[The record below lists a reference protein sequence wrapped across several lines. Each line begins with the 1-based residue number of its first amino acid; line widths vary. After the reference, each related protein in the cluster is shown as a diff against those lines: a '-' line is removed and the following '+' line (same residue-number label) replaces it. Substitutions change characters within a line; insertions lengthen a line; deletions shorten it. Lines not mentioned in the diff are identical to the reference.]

1 MINWISSE
9 DEKNTRKIDFDNLY
23 KIINFVKSQNSE
35 DDMVKYACELFDEYK
50 DILCNEPKLLR
61 DSLSNYFE
69 DEFDYKGKKFFC
81 ISPAEQ
87 MEDINEGE
95 LLIYEV
101 DESGEEFMLNPIE
114 DEALLEEVYGE
125 YCRRYDEEMECDCG
139 CEHEDCSCCH
149 SDGNGCDCGC

>member
-1 MINWISSE
+1 MENEKINENLELQE
-9 DEKNTRKIDFDNLY
+9 DADYIVLTMDDGTQKNF
-23 KIINFVKSQNSE
+23 
-35 DDMVKYACELFDEYK
+35 
-50 DILCNEPKLLR
+50 
-61 DSLSNYFE
+61 YFE
-69 DEFDYKGKKFFC
+69 DEFDYKGKKYFC

-125 YCRRYDEEMECDCG
+125 YVRYRQQMGFSLLTFFLLMKKQHPLKELLVLKL
-139 CEHEDCSCCH
+139 EDT
-149 SDGNGCDCGC
+149 

>member
-1 MINWISSE
+1 MENEKINENLELQE
-9 DEKNTRKIDFDNLY
+9 DADYIVLTMDDGTQKNF
-23 KIINFVKSQNSE
+23 
-35 DDMVKYACELFDEYK
+35 
-50 DILCNEPKLLR
+50 
-61 DSLSNYFE
+61 YFE
-69 DEFDYKGKKFFC
+69 DEFDYKGKKYFC

>member
-1 MINWISSE
+1 MENEKINENLELQE
-9 DEKNTRKIDFDNLY
+9 DADYIVLTMDDGTQKNF
-23 KIINFVKSQNSE
+23 
-35 DDMVKYACELFDEYK
+35 
-50 DILCNEPKLLR
+50 
-61 DSLSNYFE
+61 YFE
-69 DEFDYKGKKFFC
+69 DEFDYKGKKYFC

-139 CEHEDCSCCH
+139 CEHDDCSCCH

>member
-1 MINWISSE
+1 MENEKINENLELQE
-9 DEKNTRKIDFDNLY
+9 DADYIVLTMDDGTQKNF
-23 KIINFVKSQNSE
+23 
-35 DDMVKYACELFDEYK
+35 
-50 DILCNEPKLLR
+50 
-61 DSLSNYFE
+61 YFE
-69 DEFDYKGKKFFC
+69 DEFDYKGKKYFC

-149 SDGNGCDCGC
+149 SDDNGCDCGC